1 MGRKTANTSRAIVNE
16 PEVLL
21 PDERLG
27 FAGRINIFEGIS
39 DVSDGL
45 SHIFLLFYRES
56 SVKTVYMQR
65 LW

>member
-1 MGRKTANTSRAIVNE
+1 MGRKTANMFHDQS
-16 PEVLL
+16 
-21 PDERLG
+21 DERLG

-65 LW
+65 L

>member
-1 MGRKTANTSRAIVNE
+1 MGRKTANTFHNQS
-16 PEVLL
+16 
-21 PDERLG
+21 DERLG

>member
-1 MGRKTANTSRAIVNE
+1 MGRKTANTFHDE
-16 PEVLL
+16 

-39 DVSDGL
+39 DVGDGL
-45 SHIFLLFYRES
+45 SHILLLFYRES
-56 SVKTVYMQR
+56 SIKTVYMQR

>member
-1 MGRKTANTSRAIVNE
+1 MGTANTFHDE
-16 PEVLL
+16 